1 MHQLLVALGPC
12 IHHFTVIPLSNLVF
26 TFFGLSAF
34 RILFHRVTPSFL
46 QIKILQLRNKSR
58 GKKKP
63 FTGLISVEA
72 FLLLFG
78 GFLGGGVCNLR
89 VKIGGHYLKIY
100 LIITSFSP

>member
-34 RILFHRVTPSFL
+34 RILFHRVTPPFL

-58 GKKKP
+58 GKKK
-63 FTGLISVEA
+63 A
-72 FLLLFG
+72 FHWFYQCG
-78 GFLGGGVCNLR
+78 SIFVVVWGFCFCFFCGGGA
-89 VKIGGHYLKIY
+89 IY
-100 LIITSFSP
+100 EAKLGVIISKST